1 MLQTAG
7 RTYRYDTPPLSIDP
21 ATPCHPGS
29 PPGGKGVL
37 PPSPA
42 PTASDCYSD
51 WIFPFVW
58 PINSIYRYFYYNGTA
73 IKTRS
78 VSRPRVFIVGM
89 KRSNTAKCF
98 QLGMFVCLFVCVFVW
113 VRYFV
118 TCVSLFEGYYLV
130 CRRVSLL

>member
-1 MLQTAG
+1 MLRTAG
-7 RTYRYDTPPLSIDP
+7 RTYRYDTPPSGIDP

-37 PPSPA
+37 PPTLTP

-73 IKTRS
+73 IKPRS
-78 VSRPRVFIVGM
+78 GSRPRVFIVGM
-89 KRSNTAKCF
+89 KRSNTTECF
-98 QLGMFVCLFVCVFVW
+98 LHGMFGCLFVCL
-113 VRYFV
+113 YGLGIFV
-118 TCVSLFEGYYLV
+118 TCVSLFVEYCLV
-130 CRRVSLL
+130 CRES